1 MGRYSEDADKAEG
14 EMVQERERGT
24 VPKGAESG
32 SDVGSE
38 RKRVWE
44 RAEGRE
50 NGRKRERPLTV
61 RTASVAPKLVRR
73 LDVGESAGPGPHLGV
88 LEDCSV
94 PEDFGNPGKQG
105 GSVQSRCSNP
115 LPAVSLRC

>member
-50 NGRKRERPLTV
+50 NGRKRERPLTSPPLQGPTTR
-61 RTASVAPKLVRR
+61 RTR
-73 LDVGESAGPGPHLGV
+73 
-88 LEDCSV
+88 
-94 PEDFGNPGKQG
+94 
-105 GSVQSRCSNP
+105 
-115 LPAVSLRC
+115 